1 MAVVI
6 SKECAKQ
13 AKEEQETLPCDLDN
27 YLGMRIKQSACNPW

>member
-13 AKEEQETLPCDLDN
+13 AEEEQETPPCDLDN
-27 YLGMRIKQSACNPW
+27 YLGMRLKQSACNPC